1 MNTRR
6 IKRTRPTAELTIP
19 KELKLQWYPKSYT
32 TKNKRDSSK
41 QSTSPSASS
50 GPSLEDTAPPP
61 AWIDAV
67 KKSNAP
73 SPQEDEIKHIHEK
86 GKRCPICRD
95 PRNRIRP
102 HPQGAGVCETRARPR
117 AAKRSIPLKRAAT
130 RISID
135 TESTDDS
142 DEDDSDD
149 DEDYDAS
156 SFGAR
161 PSDAPRATEGDTTP
175 LVPPQKVMLRFNK
188 RLVHAMK
195 ESKEPPA
202 ASNPTTIVDGLRVF
216 GLLYTALANAWRE
229 TYHDKHI
236 KMLTASSPIDGHVL
250 KVAFVNANDW
260 LRAQKLF
267 PDRLRADMVNLRM
280 WEQHNVCD
288 HLHEV
293 HEAVSGLFEARPV
306 ERALEAV
313 AALVAQTDAFV
324 RPMMHFVMPRANPQM
339 VLFAHSADMDRVI
352 DSVLERLLENN
363 PMPTRQIFNVEQ
375 RSWLDHDSESLV
387 YCPANEEKIVSYL
400 LEECVKS
407 VYARSG

>member
-6 IKRTRPTAELTIP
+6 IKRTRSTAKLTIP
-19 KELKLQWYPKSYT
+19 KELMQQWYPKSSPSKKKHSNT
-32 TKNKRDSSK
+32 TK
-41 QSTSPSASS
+41 STSPSQSS

-61 AWIDAV
+61 AWIEAV
-67 KKSNAP
+67 KKRSAP
-73 SPQEDEIKHIHEK
+73 SPQEEEIKHIHEK

-95 PRNRIRP
+95 PRKRIRP
-102 HPQGAGVCETRARPR
+102 PLLGPRAWQARPR
-117 AAKRSIPLKRAAT
+117 AAKPSIPLKRAAT

-156 SFGAR
+156 LSTR
-161 PSDAPRATEGDTTP
+161 PSDARRAPEGDMTP

-195 ESKEPPA
+195 ESKDAPA

-216 GLLYTALANAWRE
+216 GLLYSALATAWHE
-229 TYHDKHI
+229 TYHDKPI
-236 KMLTASSPIDGHVL
+236 RMLTASSPIDGRVL
-250 KVAFVNANDW
+250 QVAFINPKDCI
-260 LRAQKLF
+260 RAHQLF
-267 PDRLRADMVNLRM
+267 PDRLRADMVNMRM

-288 HLHEV
+288 HLHEI
-293 HEAVSGLFEARPV
+293 HEAVAGLFEARPV
-306 ERALEAV
+306 ERAIEAV
-313 AALVAQTDAFV
+313 AALIAETDAFV

-352 DSVLERLLENN
+352 DSVLARLLENN
-363 PMPTRQIFNVEQ
+363 PMPTRQIFEVRE

-387 YCPANEEKIVSYL
+387 YCPANEEKIVLYL